1 MKTESSQH
9 WSASLALRVTAFV
22 GIATTAAFLVFA
34 WIVERSIDQH
44 FVEQDFGEIQAVASA
59 LQSALNSP
67 DVSPAVSPDAASNPE
82 HLHAQL
88 AAAGIGHHGVFFTI
102 LDASQQVLHD
112 TAGPEL
118 AAIALSAEPAS
129 VVAVEELQIWT
140 TPQGTY
146 RGIVMGMNGYTVLVA
161 MAMDFHL
168 HYLDQLDRDL
178 WIISIAASIVTILVA
193 WFAVQRAHAPIRR
206 ISARMR
212 SVTSERMDV
221 RLDPAQAPVEL
232 GELVLSFNVM
242 LGKLEENFRRLSHF
256 SADIAHELRTPI
268 TNLTTQTQ
276 VALSMPRS
284 AEQYQE
290 ILYSNLEELERMG
303 KMVADMLFLA
313 QADDNLIK
321 PESADVPLRSELS
334 GLFEYFEAWA
344 EDRNVQFKL
353 LGQDLSVQGDRLML
367 RRAFSNLLSNALLH
381 TASGET
387 VTVTCTG
394 DAKSVQIEVENPGP
408 EIPAEHM
415 ALIFERF
422 YRIDPARR
430 RSSEGGGLGLAIVKS
445 IAKAHGG
452 DVTVRSASGKTRFT
466 VTLPYVQTRNPASAP

>member
-1 MKTESSQH
+1 MNIEPHQH

-22 GIATTAAFLVFA
+22 GIATTVAFLVFA
-34 WIVERSIDQH
+34 WLVERSIDEH
-44 FVEQDFGEIQAVASA
+44 FVEQDFGEIAAVVSA
-59 LQSALNSP
+59 LQSAL
-67 DVSPAVSPDAASNPE
+67 AGPDAANNPQS
-82 HLHAQL
+82 LHERL
-88 AAAGIGHHGVFFTI
+88 AAAGVGHHGVFFTV
-102 LDASQQVLHD
+102 LDDTQQVFHD

-118 AAIALSAEPAS
+118 LTLALNSDRAPAVAIEA
-129 VVAVEELQIWT
+129 LQIWP

-146 RGIVMGMNGYTVLVA
+146 RGIVLAMHGYTVLVA

-178 WIISIAASIVTILVA
+178 WLISIAASIVTILVA

-242 LGKLEENFRRLSHF
+242 LEKLEENFRRLSHF

-276 VALSMPRS
+276 VVLSMPRS

-321 PESADVPLRSELS
+321 PESAEVHLQRELTA
-334 GLFEYFEAWA
+334 LFEYFEAWA
-344 EDRNVQFKL
+344 EDRGVSLRL
-353 LGQDLSVQGDRLML
+353 LGKDLTVQGDRLML
-367 RRAFSNLLSNALLH
+367 RRAFSNLLSNAILH
-381 TASGET
+381 TPRAET
-387 VTVTCTG
+387 VTVNCTASSRG
-394 DAKSVQIEVENPGP
+394 VQVEVENPGP
-408 EIPAEHM
+408 EIPAEH
-415 ALIFERF
+415 LTRIFDRF
-422 YRIDPARR
+422 YRIDPARQ

-445 IAKAHGG
+445 IAQAHGG
-452 DVTVRSASGKTRFT
+452 EVAVESTAGRTRFI
-466 VTLPYVQTRNPASAP
+466 VTLPCVQTRTLVPAP

>member
-1 MKTESSQH
+1 MKTDSSQL
-9 WSASLALRVTAFV
+9 WSVSLALRVTAFV
-22 GIATTAAFLVFA
+22 GIATTTAFLAFA
-34 WIVERSIDQH
+34 WLVERSIDQH
-44 FVEQDFGEIQAVASA
+44 FVEQDFGEIEAVVSA
-59 LQSALNSP
+59 LQLALESAEVVSNSQY
-67 DVSPAVSPDAASNPE
+67 
-82 HLHAQL
+82 LHEQL
-88 AAAGIGHHGVFFTI
+88 AAAGVGHHGVLFTVI
-102 LDASQQVLHD
+102 DDAHQVLHD
-112 TAGPEL
+112 TAGSEL
-118 AAIALSAEPAS
+118 ASMALGVEQATT
-129 VVAVEELQIWT
+129 VAVEALQIWT
-140 TPQGTY
+140 TQQGTY
-146 RGIVMGMNGYTVLVA
+146 RGIVLSVNGYTVVVA

-178 WIISIAASIVTILVA
+178 WLISVAASIVTILVA

-206 ISARMR
+206 ISARML
-212 SVTSERMDV
+212 SVASERMDV

-242 LGKLEENFRRLSHF
+242 LEKLEENFRRLSHF

-321 PESADVPLRSELS
+321 PESADVHLRRELT

-344 EDRNVQFKL
+344 EDRNVRFEL
-353 LGQDLSVQGDRLML
+353 VGEDITVQGDRLML

-381 TASGET
+381 TASGEA
-387 VTVTCTG
+387 VTVTCTKNPNG
-394 DAKSVQIEVENPGP
+394 VQIDVENPGP
-408 EIPAEHM
+408 EISAEHR

-445 IAKAHGG
+445 IAQAHGG
-452 DVTVRSASGKTRFT
+452 DVMVTSTGGKTRFT
-466 VTLPYVQTRNPASAP
+466 VTLPCGQSRTPASAP

>member
-1 MKTESSQH
+1 MKTDASQH

-34 WIVERSIDQH
+34 WLVEQSIDQH
-44 FVEQDFGEIQAVASA
+44 FVEQDFGEIEAVVSTLQAA
-59 LQSALNSP
+59 LA
-67 DVSPAVSPDAASNPE
+67 SPDAANNPQE
-82 HLHAQL
+82 LHEQL
-88 AAAGIGHHGVFFTI
+88 AAAGVGHHGVFFTI
-102 LDASQQVLHD
+102 LDAAQQVFHD

-118 AAIALSAEPAS
+118 AALALSAEQAPA
-129 VVAVEELQIWT
+129 AAIEALQIWA

-146 RGIVMGMNGYTVLVA
+146 RGIVLDMHGYTVLVA

-178 WIISIAASIVTILVA
+178 WLTSMAASIVTILVA

-242 LGKLEENFRRLSHF
+242 LEKLEENFRRLSHF

-276 VALSMPRS
+276 VVLSMPRS
-284 AEQYQE
+284 AEQYQD

-321 PESADVPLRSELS
+321 PESAEVHLQRELTA
-334 GLFEYFEAWA
+334 LFEYFEAWA
-344 EDRNVQFKL
+344 EDRGVSLRL
-353 LGQDLSVQGDRLML
+353 LGKDLNVQGDRLML
-367 RRAFSNLLSNALLH
+367 RRAFSNLLSNAILH
-381 TASGET
+381 TPRAET
-387 VTVTCTG
+387 VTVNCIANSRG
-394 DAKSVQIEVENPGP
+394 VQVEVENPGP
-408 EIPAEHM
+408 EIPAEH
-415 ALIFERF
+415 LTRIFDRF
-422 YRIDPARR
+422 YRIDPARQ

-445 IAKAHGG
+445 IAQAHGG
-452 DVTVRSASGKTRFT
+452 EVAVESSAGRTRFI
-466 VTLPYVQTRNPASAP
+466 VTLPCVQTRTQAPAP

>member
-1 MKTESSQH
+1 MKNDFLQH

-22 GIATTAAFLVFA
+22 GIATTTAFLVFA
-34 WIVERSIDQH
+34 WLVERSIDQH
-44 FVEQDFGEIQAVASA
+44 FVEQDFGEIEAVVSA
-59 LQSALNSP
+59 LRLVLESA
-67 DVSPAVSPDAASNPE
+67 DVVNNPQN
-82 HLHAQL
+82 LHEQL
-88 AAAGIGHHGVFFTI
+88 AAAGVGHHGVLFTV
-102 LDASQQVLHD
+102 LDGTQQVLHD
-112 TAGPEL
+112 TAGSEL
-118 AAIALSAEPAS
+118 VSMALEVEQTSS
-129 VVAVEELQIWT
+129 VAVEALQIWT
-140 TPQGTY
+140 AQQGTY
-146 RGIVMGMNGYTVLVA
+146 RGIVLSVNGYTVVVA

-178 WIISIAASIVTILVA
+178 WLISVAASIVTILVA

-206 ISARMR
+206 ISARML

-221 RLDPAQAPVEL
+221 RLDPTQAPVEL

-242 LGKLEENFRRLSHF
+242 LKKLEENFRRLSHF

-284 AEQYQE
+284 AEQYRE

-321 PESADVPLRSELS
+321 PESANVELRRELT

-344 EDRNVQFKL
+344 EDRNVRFEL
-353 LGQDLSVQGDRLML
+353 VGDDITVQGDRLML

-381 TASGET
+381 TASGEA
-387 VTVTCTG
+387 VTVTCTRNSKG
-394 DAKSVQIEVENPGP
+394 VQIDVENPGP
-408 EIPAEHM
+408 EISAEHRS
-415 ALIFERF
+415 LIFERF

-445 IAKAHGG
+445 IAQAHGG
-452 DVTVRSASGKTRFT
+452 DVMVTSTGGKTRFT
-466 VTLPYVQTRNPASAP
+466 LTLPYGQSRTPALAP

>member
-1 MKTESSQH
+1 MSWMPAMKTDASQH

-34 WIVERSIDQH
+34 WLVEQSIDQH
-44 FVEQDFGEIQAVASA
+44 FVEQDFGEIEAVVSTLQAA
-59 LQSALNSP
+59 LA
-67 DVSPAVSPDAASNPE
+67 SPDAASNPQE
-82 HLHAQL
+82 LHEQL
-88 AAAGIGHHGVFFTI
+88 AAAGVGHHGVFFTI
-102 LDASQQVLHD
+102 LDAEQQVFHD

-118 AAIALSAEPAS
+118 TALALSAEQAPA
-129 VVAVEELQIWT
+129 AAIEALQIWA

-146 RGIVMGMNGYTVLVA
+146 RGIVLDMHGYTVLVA

-178 WIISIAASIVTILVA
+178 WLISIAASIVTILVA

-242 LGKLEENFRRLSHF
+242 LEKLEENFRRLSHF

-276 VALSMPRS
+276 VVLSMPRS
-284 AEQYQE
+284 ADQYQE

-321 PESADVPLRSELS
+321 PESAEVHLQRELTA
-334 GLFEYFEAWA
+334 LFEYFEAWA
-344 EDRNVQFKL
+344 EDRGVSLRL
-353 LGQDLSVQGDRLML
+353 LGKDLTVQGDRLML
-367 RRAFSNLLSNALLH
+367 RRAFSNLLSNAILH
-381 TASGET
+381 TPRAET
-387 VTVTCTG
+387 VTVNCKANPRG
-394 DAKSVQIEVENPGP
+394 VQVEVENPGP
-408 EIPAEHM
+408 EIPAEHR
-415 ALIFERF
+415 ARIFDRF
-422 YRIDPARR
+422 YRIDPARQ

-445 IAKAHGG
+445 IAQAHGG
-452 DVTVRSASGKTRFT
+452 EVAVESSAGRTRFI
-466 VTLPYVQTRNPASAP
+466 VTLPCVQTRTPAPAP

>member
-1 MKTESSQH
+1 MKSDSSPH

-34 WIVERSIDQH
+34 WLVERSIDQH
-44 FVEQDFGEIQAVASA
+44 FVEQDFGEIQAVASTLQLA
-59 LQSALNSP
+59 LTSS
-67 DVSPAVSPDAASNPE
+67 DAAINPQN
-82 HLHAQL
+82 LHAQL

-102 LDASQQVLHD
+102 LDAGQQVFHD

-118 AAIALSAEPAS
+118 ATLALSVAPAPA
-129 VVAVEELQIWT
+129 VAVEALQVWT
-140 TPQGTY
+140 TAQGTY
-146 RGIVMGMNGYTVLVA
+146 RGIVLNINGYTVLVA
-161 MAMDFHL
+161 MVMDFHL

-178 WIISIAASIVTILVA
+178 WLISMAASIVTILVA

-212 SVTSERMDV
+212 SVSSERMDV

-242 LGKLEENFRRLSHF
+242 LEKLEENFRRLSHF

-276 VALSMPRS
+276 VVLSMPRS
-284 AEQYQE
+284 AEQYRE

-321 PESADVPLRSELS
+321 PESANVQLRHELQE
-334 GLFEYFEAWA
+334 LFEYFEAWA
-344 EDRNVQFKL
+344 EDRNVNFAL
-353 LGQDLSVQGDRLML
+353 LGQDLVVQGDRLML

-387 VTVTCTG
+387 VTVTCTAG
-394 DAKSVQIEVENPGP
+394 SKGVQIDVENPGP
-408 EIPAEHM
+408 EIQAEHL
-415 ALIFERF
+415 ALIFDRF

-445 IAKAHGG
+445 IAQAHGG
-452 DVTVRSASGKTRFT
+452 EVGVKSAGGKTCFT
-466 VTLPYVQTRNPASAP
+466 VTLPYVQTRTPVSAP

>member
-1 MKTESSQH
+1 MKTDSSPH

-34 WIVERSIDQH
+34 WLVERSIDQH
-44 FVEQDFGEIQAVASA
+44 FVEQDFGEIEAVAST
-59 LQSALNSP
+59 LQSALS
-67 DVSPAVSPDAASNPE
+67 SADAGTNPE
-82 HLHAQL
+82 SLHEQL

-102 LDASQQVLHD
+102 LDAGQQVFHD

-118 AAIALSAEPAS
+118 AAMALSVAPAPA
-129 VVAVEELQIWT
+129 VAVEALQVWT
-140 TPQGTY
+140 TEQGTY
-146 RGIVMGMNGYTVLVA
+146 RGIVLDLHGYTVLVA
-161 MAMDFHL
+161 MVMDFHL

-178 WIISIAASIVTILVA
+178 WLISMAASIVTILVA

-212 SVTSERMDV
+212 SVSSERMDV

-242 LGKLEENFRRLSHF
+242 LEKLEENFRRLSHF

-276 VALSMPRS
+276 VVLSMPRS
-284 AEQYQE
+284 AEQYRE

-321 PESADVPLRSELS
+321 PESANVQLRHELQE
-334 GLFEYFEAWA
+334 LFEYFEAWA
-344 EDRNVQFKL
+344 EDRNVSFKL
-353 LGQDLSVQGDRLML
+353 LGQDLTVQGDRLML

-381 TASGET
+381 TASGGT
-387 VTVTCTG
+387 VTVSCTS
-394 DAKSVQIEVENPGP
+394 DASGVQVEVENPGL
-408 EIPAEHM
+408 EIPAEHLT
-415 ALIFERF
+415 LIFDRF

-452 DVTVRSASGKTRFT
+452 DVTVQSAGGRTCFT
-466 VTLPYVQTRNPASAP
+466 VTLPYVQTRTPVSAL